1 MMKSVRDI
9 YTRYVGGAYLAHPDV
24 SISQKN
30 NVVNDR
36 NCGFV
41 FAPKTFD
48 TVVALSNFLV
58 CVLGLCR
65 FSFVLYHFSLFLFY
79 SCPVFLLSCTF
90 DLSFFLSVFFPPS
103 YSCYSLQSLSLS
115 VEHSQSGDKRINKMV
130 TMVIM
135 VKMVTM
141 VIMAYWQYF
150 AIITAGL
157 TVR

>member
-1 MMKSVRDI
+1 MKESRNDEKRKRHLHAI
-9 YTRYVGGAYLAHPDV
+9 CRWGLSGASGLIHIA
-24 SISQKN
+24 KN

-103 YSCYSLQSLSLS
+103 IRVILSSRSHCQSNTRK
-115 VEHSQSGDKRINKMV
+115 VAINESIK
-130 TMVIM
+130 
-135 VKMVTM
+135 
-141 VIMAYWQYF
+141 W
-150 AIITAGL
+150 
-157 TVR
+157 